1 MTDGRPTLT
10 FPAKDSVGLV
20 LDISNGALIISAL
33 IWTPWFF
40 VFGSISRLA
49 PWKKDGVSE

>member
-20 LDISNGALIISAL
+20 LDISNGALIISVL